1 MKHNYK
7 KTIIMLAICGQSTLG
22 FATNY
27 NDGIN
32 PDGPIQGKMTKDTNI
47 KFIIQKAT
55 ARIKSGNNKVIS
67 SDDGNAGIGNVI
79 VGSGTNLKGAII
91 INQSNNVDSA
101 VISE

>member
-1 MKHNYK
+1 MKHYYK
-7 KTIIMLAICGQSTLG
+7 KTIILIAICCQSPLG
-22 FATNY
+22 FATNF

-32 PDGPIQGKMTKDTNI
+32 PDEPVQGKMTKDTNVE
-47 KFIIQKAT
+47 FIIQKAT

-79 VGSGTNLKGAII
+79 VGPGTNLQGAII
-91 INQSNNVDSA
+91 INQSENVDSA

>member
-1 MKHNYK
+1 MKHFYK
-7 KTIIMLAICGQSTLG
+7 KTIILIAICCQSTLC

-55 ARIKSGNNKVIS
+55 ARSKSGNNKVIS

-79 VGSGTNLKGAII
+79 VGPGTNLKGAII
-91 INQSNNVDSA
+91 INQSENVDAA

>member
-1 MKHNYK
+1 MKYDIK
-7 KTIIMLAICGQSTLG
+7 KIIILITICSQSTLG

-55 ARIKSGNNKVIS
+55 ARSKSGKNKVITS
-67 SDDGNAGIGNVI
+67 GDNAGIGNII
-79 VGSGTNLKGAII
+79 VGPGSNLKGAII
-91 INQSNNVDSA
+91 INQSENKDSS